1 MQKKSK
7 LIRIMTR
14 DGSARVFVLD
24 STNIVRRAQ
33 AVAGTSPVATAA
45 FGRVLT
51 AASIMGCMLK
61 DDKDELT
68 LQFRGNGPLEGV
80 VAVTDYT
87 GNVRGYVLNPRV
99 DIPKKQN
106 GKLDVGGAIGDG
118 TLTLVRKL
126 QGAEPYVT
134 HKDLV
139 DGEIASD
146 ITSYYAE
153 SEQIPTVLG
162 LGVLVAQNEACLS
175 AGGFLLQ
182 LLPYADPDII
192 DIIEKNAQNLSD
204 ISRKLAEGADVY
216 KIAEILLEG
225 IEYDVFDEILP
236 TYKCNCS
243 RARTKRALLSLDT
256 AELEEILS
264 EQNGIEM
271 TCRFC
276 DKVYK
281 YTNEEIVLLLEK
293 KRKMKK
299 AK

>member
-24 STNIVRRAQ
+24 STNIVRKAQ
-33 AVAGTSPVATAA
+33 SAQNTSPVSTAA

-68 LQFRGNGPLEGV
+68 LQFRGDGPLEGV
-80 VAVTDYT
+80 VAVTDFS
-87 GNVRGYVLNPRV
+87 GNVRGYVINPRV
-99 DIPKKQN
+99 DIPKKAN
-106 GKLDVGGAIGDG
+106 GKLDVGGAIGNG
-118 TLTLVRKL
+118 TLTIVRKL
-126 QGAEPYVT
+126 QGAEPYIT

-162 LGVLVAQNEACLS
+162 LGVLVAQNETCLS

-192 DIIEKNAQNLSD
+192 DIIEKNSQNLKD
-204 ISRKLAEGADVY
+204 ISRKLAEGLDVY

-225 IEYDVFDEILP
+225 IEYDVFDEIFP

-243 RARTKRALLSLDT
+243 KARTKRALLSLSE
-256 AELEEILS
+256 AELSDILK
-264 EQNGIEM
+264 EQNGIDM

-276 DKVYK
+276 DKVYH
-281 YTNEEIVLLLEK
+281 YTNEEIELLIDK
-293 KRKMKK
+293 KRKAKK
-299 AK
+299 K